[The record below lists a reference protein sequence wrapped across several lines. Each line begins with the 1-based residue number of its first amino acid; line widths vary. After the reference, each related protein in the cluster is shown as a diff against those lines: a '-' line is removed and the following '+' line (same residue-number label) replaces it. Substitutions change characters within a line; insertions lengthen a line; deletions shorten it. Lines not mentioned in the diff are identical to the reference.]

1 MTLIRALQW
10 DEGKHDPSDGAKG
23 RTWVQSAQGAPL
35 SGPGRR
41 REGDVAFQEG
51 FFFFSL
57 FFKDCVTTVHLYAV
71 QTPFSGERLVIQER
85 KGVRAGA
92 EFTNRKENVILS
104 TGGMG
109 VSRETRWCV

>member
-1 MTLIRALQW
+1 MGPKGGPGSRALKERRSQ
-10 DEGKHDPSDGAKG
+10 DRAGAGKGM
-23 RTWVQSAQGAPL
+23 WL
-35 SGPGRR
+35 SRR
-41 REGDVAFQEG
+41 VS
-51 FFFFSL
+51 FFSL

>member
-1 MTLIRALQW
+1 M
-10 DEGKHDPSDGAKG
+10 
-23 RTWVQSAQGAPL
+23 
-35 SGPGRR
+35 
-41 REGDVAFQEG
+41 
-51 FFFFSL
+51 
-57 FFKDCVTTVHLYAV
+57 
-71 QTPFSGERLVIQER
+71 VIQER

>member
-1 MTLIRALQW
+1 MGPKGKPGSGALKEHGSQDRAGA
-10 DEGKHDPSDGAKG
+10 GKGMWRP
-23 RTWVQSAQGAPL
+23 
-35 SGPGRR
+35 RR
-41 REGDVAFQEG
+41 VS
-51 FFFFSL
+51 FFPL
-57 FFKDCVTTVHLYAV
+57 FFKEDCVTTVHLYAV